1 MAFDVMKSSL
11 FDFIIYQEP
20 SERDDFRNFSPSEN
34 TETFVLFQSTESR
47 IVATY

>member
-20 SERDDFRNFSPSEN
+20 SERDDFRNFAPSEN
-34 TETFVLFQSTESR
+34 REKHLYYFQVLKVEE
-47 IVATY
+47 